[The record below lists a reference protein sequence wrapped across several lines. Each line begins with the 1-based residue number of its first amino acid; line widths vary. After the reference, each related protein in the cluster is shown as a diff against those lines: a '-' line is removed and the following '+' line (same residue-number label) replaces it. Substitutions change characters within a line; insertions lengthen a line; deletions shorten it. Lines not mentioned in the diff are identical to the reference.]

1 MIYDLATAILT
12 YLEENNIDEKEKEM
26 MRAQLEEE
34 LLQV

>member
-1 MIYDLATAILT
+1 VIYDLATVILN